1 MMAIPEKEY
10 IELKEYWDFQ
20 RKKEYNKEKVIK
32 MCESFGGRLYD
43 QFGQVPLQEIK
54 DTIWTRIPQSEY
66 EEPPKDWVPED
77 PTYRLWNEWKEAWQ
91 FMKIV
96 YNRTQ
101 RRRNYEWFFKR
112 YNQRNR

>member
-43 QFGQVPLQEIK
+43 QFGQVPLQDIK
-54 DTIWTRIPQSEY
+54 DTIWTKIPQSEY
-66 EEPPKDWVPED
+66 EEPPKNWIPEN
-77 PTYRLWNEWKEAWQ
+77 PKYRLWSEGEPSNKTTGEWSEAFKEMNKNNE
-91 FMKIV
+91 
-96 YNRTQ
+96 
-101 RRRNYEWFFKR
+101 
-112 YNQRNR
+112 